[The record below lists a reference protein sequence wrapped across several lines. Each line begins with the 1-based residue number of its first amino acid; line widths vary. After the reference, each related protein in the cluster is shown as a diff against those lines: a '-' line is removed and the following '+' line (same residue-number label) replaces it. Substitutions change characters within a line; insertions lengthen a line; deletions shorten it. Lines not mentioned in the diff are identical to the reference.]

1 MILPKGLIV
10 MVVKKRQIVAA
21 ALVLALGS
29 AVFINWYYNR
39 PAVENVNGGLSVGEV
54 EETGGNLGDAQ
65 LVNSSSV
72 SESAVQT
79 SKSSDYFASAK
90 LRRNTAHDE
99 ASETL
104 NKIIKDSSSD
114 SAAVKEASEALASL
128 SNAIKLEADMEALI
142 KAKTGSE
149 CVAIVNNG
157 TAEIIVGKG
166 VLNDTTIVQ
175 IKEIVLKQTG
185 FSAENIT
192 IIELSS

>member
-1 MILPKGLIV
+1 

-39 PAVENVNGGLSVGEV
+39 PTAESVNGSLSVGET
-54 EETGGNLGDAQ
+54 ETGGNLGDAK

-72 SESAVQT
+72 SQGTVEA

-90 LRRNTAHDE
+90 LRRSTAHDE
-99 ASETL
+99 AEEKL

-114 SAAVKEASEALASL
+114 SAAVKQASEALLAL

-157 TAEIIVGKG
+157 AAEIIVGKG

-175 IKEIVLKQTG
+175 IKEIALKQTG
-185 FSAENIT
+185 FFAENIT
-192 IIELSS
+192 IVELSS

>member
-1 MILPKGLIV
+1 MI
-10 MVVKKRQIVAA
+10 VKKRQIVAA

-39 PAVENVNGGLSVGEV
+39 PSLESTNGGVSVEEV
-54 EETGGNLGDAQ
+54 EQTGGNLGDAK

-72 SESAVQT
+72 SESAAQT
-79 SKSSDYFASAK
+79 SKSSDCFASAK
-90 LRRNTAHDE
+90 LRRSTSHDE
-99 ASETL
+99 AEEIL
-104 NKIIKDSSSD
+104 NKVIKDSSSD
-114 SAAVKEASEALASL
+114 SAAVKQATESLTAL

-157 TAEIIVGKG
+157 TAEIIVAKG

>member
-1 MILPKGLIV
+1 

-114 SAAVKEASEALASL
+114 SAAVKEASEALTSL